1 MWTSFIEKMY
11 LAHDTTAILTLHRR
25 RNRIRIS
32 LSTTRVL
39 LRNKHVNICPYSGDC
54 TLRQTKSGWNDSGDC
69 TVRQP
74 ADACTL
80 ALGVL
85 LGRDRADRHRPRL
98 SCRLLRGP
106 VGRAGGEVVPNV
118 QGLPLVEPL
127 ISPGEN
133 DSLDLALVSPLQ
145 PAPPPSDAMTFF
157 SIKVFLLIVVSLV
170 YQLYHKPIKFCKMR
184 GPRIDY
190 VSHAAENKTL
200 MANAG

>member
-1 MWTSFIEKMY
+1 M
-11 LAHDTTAILTLHRR
+11 
-25 RNRIRIS
+25 
-32 LSTTRVL
+32 
-39 LRNKHVNICPYSGDC
+39 
-54 TLRQTKSGWNDSGDC
+54 
-69 TVRQP
+69 
-74 ADACTL
+74 
-80 ALGVL
+80 
-85 LGRDRADRHRPRL
+85 
-98 SCRLLRGP
+98 
-106 VGRAGGEVVPNV
+106 PNV

-170 YQLYHKPIKFCKMR
+170 YQLYHKPIKFRKMR